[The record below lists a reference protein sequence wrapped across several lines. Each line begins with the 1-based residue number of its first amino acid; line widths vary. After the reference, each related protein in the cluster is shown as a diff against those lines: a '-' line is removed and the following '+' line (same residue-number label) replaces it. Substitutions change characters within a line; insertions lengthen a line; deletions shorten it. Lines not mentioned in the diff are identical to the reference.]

1 MSIHQTY
8 DRNYVGKGISLDE
21 IVVIDLFGEEFRFKP
36 DNQVENP
43 EQVAL
48 YLKNY
53 IKEAEGAVKNKTL
66 GKNKIAILLLAAMNL
81 SKDFHELKVQHTELE
96 KEMDK
101 KISFLIKKID
111 KGIEWPKEYPL
122 L

>member
-8 DRNYVGKGISLDE
+8 DRNYFGKGISLDE

-43 EQVAL
+43 EQIVQ
-48 YLKNY
+48 YLKKY
-53 IKEAEGAVKNKTL
+53 IKEAQGLFQNKTS

-81 SKDFHELKVQHTELE
+81 SKDFHELKLQHSDLE
-96 KEMDK
+96 KDIDN
-101 KISFLIKKID
+101 KISSLIEKID
-111 KGIEWPKEYPL
+111 KGIE
-122 L
+122 

>member
-1 MSIHQTY
+1 M
-8 DRNYVGKGISLDE
+8 DE

-43 EQVAL
+43 EQVAQ

-53 IKEAEGAVKNKTL
+53 IKDAEGLFGNKTT

-81 SKDFHELKVQHTELE
+81 SKDFHELKMQHSVLE
-96 KEMDK
+96 KEIDK
-101 KISFLIKKID
+101 RISSLIKKID
-111 KGIEWPKEYPL
+111 KGIE
-122 L
+122 